1 MTSFFF
7 HCMQSQSWV
16 CSMDS
21 HLPRV
26 YTDPS
31 LMLSFLFSFIL
42 FRSFVTGQNIHIQTW
57 PHRTL
62 TINPLMDRLR
72 TLVIVHSQ
80 IKMRSFALSFLS
92 LARAVAGGVNSSRGR
107 EPRLRSM
114 YRLPRAHSY
123 YRRSTSRAA

>member
-1 MTSFFF
+1 
-7 HCMQSQSWV
+7 MQSQSWV
-16 CSMDS
+16 CAMDS

-26 YTDPS
+26 YTHPS
-31 LMLSFLFSFIL
+31 LMLSFLFSFFDHL
-42 FRSFVTGQNIHIQTW
+42 SQVKTHIQTW

-114 YRLPRAHSY
+114 YRLPRAHS
-123 YRRSTSRAA
+123 